1 MTMDVYE
8 VNDLKELWETDLEMP
23 SVGLTPTDIN
33 DWFMDCDNAAGDHK
47 IQHVIL
53 NDKLMT
59 DALLGTIPIKA
70 EHSYS
75 LTSDGDSMPDS
86 PSDGTKIED
95 LDENSCPINIY
106 NQSDS
111 NNNTISSHKQKKYL
125 QLLNNSNSF
134 GAASMRTSY
143 FNGSQANSFSDSGSS
158 TSSLSDLDEITIV
171 KEEPLSPHS
180 SCPPSPNSN
189 YNNPLPSISSINPDL
204 MYDRKPSSLLRD
216 QHLFTSQTCTTSRI
230 KTEPQVSN
238 FGLPPTPPSSLP
250 GDESKGNSSP
260 EHSAAPMSP
269 PVTTTS
275 SSKKAPYNASHSTR
289 GFTNSTRQPIHTPL
303 ISSQPKGSTGE
314 LVLTDEEKRTLLAE
328 GYPIPQRLPLT
339 KAEEKSLKKI
349 RRKIKNKISAQESR
363 RKKKE
368 YMDQLER
375 RVEKLV
381 TENNNFRQKV
391 KTLSDENSNLLK
403 ELQQLLFT
411 SFPKNQSLVISRN
424 AKRLLRADLEE
435 KFDTNLE

>member
-1 MTMDVYE
+1 M
-8 VNDLKELWETDLEMP
+8 NETLR
-23 SVGLTPTDIN
+23 LTPSDVT
-33 DWFMDCDNAAGDHK
+33 DWFMEDNAGGDHK
-47 IQHVIL
+47 IPHVIL

-75 LTSDGDSMPDS
+75 LASDGDSMPDS
-86 PSDGTKIED
+86 PSDGTKVED
-95 LDENSCPINIY
+95 LDDGCHNSY

-111 NNNTISSHKQKKYL
+111 NNNNTTISSQKQKKFL
-125 QLLNNSNSF
+125 QLLNNSASSTNIF
-134 GAASMRTSY
+134 GAGGLRTPY
-143 FNGSQANSFSDSGSS
+143 YNGSQPKSFSDSGSS
-158 TSSLSDLDEITIV
+158 SSSISDLDDITVV
-171 KEEPLSPHS
+171 KEEPMSPHS
-180 SCPPSPNSN
+180 SCPPSPSSN
-189 YNNPLPSISSINPDL
+189 YNIPLPSISSINPDL
-204 MYDRKPSSLLRD
+204 MFDRKPSSMLRD
-216 QHLFTSQTCTTSRI
+216 QHSFTSQTCSTSRI
-230 KTEPQVSN
+230 KSEPQVSN
-238 FGLPPTPPSSLP
+238 FGLPPTPPSSTP

-260 EHSAAPMSP
+260 EHSTTPMSP
-269 PVTTTS
+269 PVTSTS
-275 SSKKAPYNASHSTR
+275 SSKKSQCNNATHSTR
-289 GFTNSTRQPIHTPL
+289 GYTNSTRQPIHTPL
-303 ISSQPKGSTGE
+303 ISNQPKGSTGE

-381 TENNNFRQKV
+381 MENNNFRQKV

-435 KFDTNLE
+435 KIDSTLE